1 MNLINGLDDARAD
14 NTLVLAIAGGT
25 YSDLMGS
32 GYQQDVKLL
41 QLFYDVAV
49 YDNLIMRQDM
59 IWRIL
64 R

>member
-14 NTLVLAIAGGT
+14 NTLVLSIAGGT
-25 YSDLMGS
+25 YSDFMGS

-59 IWRIL
+59 NWRIL